1 MRSRPPLRVSVTRHE
16 EKEHKLQEFLLHF
29 ISRLQPG
36 RDPAHPSHLLLVARS
51 LDSPVVKAVTA
62 LAKDIAAAGLGARLI
77 LAHVDREPAPEDWGR
92 GLALAYEIRWARRPR
107 LVEAHEQ
114 LVLGPETCW
123 IGDCM
128 RRDPGKCDAYE
139 SYVEDCGE
147 AAGCA
152 AVSFERLWHASEPLV
167 SRTAPHRSG
176 IGPGPLSA
184 LDAAPQPT
192 IGTRH

>member
-1 MRSRPPLRVSVTRHE
+1 M
-16 EKEHKLQEFLLHF
+16 
-29 ISRLQPG
+29 I
-36 RDPAHPSHLLLVARS
+36 VARS
-51 LDSPVVKAVTA
+51 LGSPLVRAVAGLTHE
-62 LAKDIAAAGLGARLI
+62 IAASGRSARMI
-77 LAHVDREPAPEDWGR
+77 LAHIDGEPQPDDWGR
-92 GLALAYEIRWARRPR
+92 AVTFSHEIRWAKHPR

-167 SRTAPHRSG
+167 SHMGRRSG
-176 IGPGPLSA
+176 GGFGPGPLPV
-184 LDAAPQPT
+184 LEAAPQPT
-192 IGTRH
+192 VGTRH

>member
-16 EKEHKLQEFLLHF
+16 EKELKLQEFLSQY

-51 LDSPVVKAVTA
+51 LDSPVVKAITA
-62 LAKDIAAAGLGARLI
+62 LAEDIAAAGLGARLI
-77 LAHVDREPAPEDWGR
+77 LAQVDREPAPEDWGR
-92 GLALAYEIRWARRPR
+92 GLALAYEIRWARHPR

-152 AVSFERLWHASEPLV
+152 TVSFERLWHASEPLV
-167 SRTAPHRSG
+167 SRTA
-176 IGPGPLSA
+176 ICLSM
-184 LDAAPQPT
+184 
-192 IGTRH
+192 